1 MPKQTDVVMQDAESF
16 ARRLVAHWQVVQL
29 LQDKRCAFMAGVADL
44 LLALADLTEEEF
56 VERVWT
62 YEAGLHG

>member
-1 MPKQTDVVMQDAESF
+1 MKQTDVVMQDAEAF
-16 ARRLVAHWQVVQL
+16 ARRLVAHWRLVEA
-29 LQDKRCAFMAGVADL
+29 LQDDGCAFTTSIADL
-44 LLALADLTEEEF
+44 LLALADLTTEQF